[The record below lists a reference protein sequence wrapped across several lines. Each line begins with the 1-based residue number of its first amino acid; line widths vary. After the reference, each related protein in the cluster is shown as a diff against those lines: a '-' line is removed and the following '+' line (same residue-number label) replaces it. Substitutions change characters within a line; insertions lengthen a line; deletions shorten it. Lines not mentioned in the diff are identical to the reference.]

1 MHGAGAESCGLH
13 HMCKQDAQRCC
24 QQSEAYSDHHTC
36 DFYRLS
42 GTGPQQYA
50 VSFFFFILFP
60 PPPTSSLMHSPLLS
74 KNPQGLYRS
83 FCVIFS
89 LVKGFAGN
97 MHLFKPNLKIP
108 GKKNKTKKNI
118 LRSRLS
124 ALSKILWALLDY
136 RICPETGI
144 HATLVACSHC
154 ETVSWKTLCHQQQVR
169 STASLIRIGRR
180 RDPILLHRI
189 HDVQEGTLT

>member
-1 MHGAGAESCGLH
+1 MDYTTCANRMHSVAANSLRPILTTTHVTSIGFL
-13 HMCKQDAQRCC
+13 AQAH
-24 QQSEAYSDHHTC
+24 SSMLYH
-36 DFYRLS
+36 
-42 GTGPQQYA
+42 
-50 VSFFFFILFP
+50 FFFILFP